1 MQKTLVLAVFLAFL
15 LTPWLNSARAQA
27 EPESK
32 PSEAISSAVPDHFD
46 LEKTPIPVLRV
57 NSAVLRTGKGAQV
70 VVALL
75 DTTKSSARIHRKYS
89 GLIIAQGKVSVC
101 GISLD
106 AGGYGFGLAP
116 PPPGNESARFA
127 VYTKEG
133 DEVGEC
139 PAKRDTITKDAGPL
153 AASAGKGGVT
163 RLTLFRYF
171 VELQ

>member
-1 MQKTLVLAVFLAFL
+1 MRKTLVFMACLAFL
-15 LTPWLNSARAQA
+15 LATRSNTVFAQGET
-27 EPESK
+27 EP
-32 PSEAISSAVPDHFD
+32 PPAPAISSAVPDHFD
-46 LEKTPIPVLRV
+46 LEKTPVPVLRP
-57 NSAVLRTGKGAQV
+57 NSAVLRTSKGAQV

-116 PPPGNESARFA
+116 PTPGTESARFA

-139 PAKRDTITKDAGPL
+139 PAKRDTITKDARPL
-153 AASAGKGGVT
+153 VASAGKGGIT